1 MTGDAIAV
9 DASAQGFGIRCAIL
23 IGSSLMLVVMMAEVL
38 CRRPGLVL
46 AIAGDRRP
54 GELERQKYEKK
65 DREPAAHGRD
75 CISESL
81 YRKSTAGCARRYPP
95 PADWHPCRRIRPFT
109 WVHCQ
114 NSPIRTFGNRR
125 YSTE

>member
-65 DREPAAHGRD
+65 DREPAAHRRD

-81 YRKSTAGCARRYPP
+81 CRKSTAGHARRYPP
-95 PADWHPCRRIRPFT
+95 PADSRPCRRTLPST
-109 WVHCQ
+109 WLHCQ
-114 NSPIRTFGNRR
+114 NSTNRTFGNRR

>member
-46 AIAGDRRP
+46 AIAGHRRP
-54 GELERQKYEKK
+54 G
-65 DREPAAHGRD
+65 
-75 CISESL
+75 
-81 YRKSTAGCARRYPP
+81 
-95 PADWHPCRRIRPFT
+95 
-109 WVHCQ
+109 
-114 NSPIRTFGNRR
+114 
-125 YSTE
+125 

>member
-54 GELERQKYEKK
+54 GELERQKNEKK
-65 DREPAAHGRD
+65 DR
-75 CISESL
+75 
-81 YRKSTAGCARRYPP
+81 
-95 PADWHPCRRIRPFT
+95 
-109 WVHCQ
+109 
-114 NSPIRTFGNRR
+114 
-125 YSTE
+125 